1 MHERHDFLVQG
12 KIMLRRSS
20 YAVATARHSS
30 QITPL
35 ISSASPA
42 PQSIAPAMSAVRI
55 FIVDDDEPL
64 RESCTSVFRLGG
76 YEVLSTGHGDEAL
89 AMLHRRA
96 FDIML
101 VDLDMPRVDGLALLK
116 AALEINP
123 ATLVIVTTSTP
134 DIEASVNAMRL
145 GAWDYLPKPFSAS
158 HLHVLIGRAAH
169 TVLTRRVERPL
180 ALAIEEDVSLQS
192 LMLLGTT
199 PVFRKAVDLA
209 AKVATT
215 SASVFITGESG
226 CGKELF
232 AHYIHGM
239 SRRAGQPFVPV
250 NCAALPEALLESE
263 MFGHCKG
270 AFTGAVRDKP
280 GLLETADGGTLFL
293 DELAEMPKASQA
305 KLLRVIQDGVVRR
318 VGSDETNAVV
328 DIRFIAATNVD
339 PEDAIGRG
347 DLREDLYYRLRV
359 VRIHLPPLRERP
371 EDIDALRTHFLTTFW
386 RRHRE
391 RGLRLPEFSE
401 AAIQT
406 MNAHSWP
413 GNVRELQNVIENIA
427 VLAAPGSLIEP
438 DDLTMLEKPAR
449 PDESELALSADAG
462 PYHPARERLLARF
475 ETQYLTWL
483 IARAAGNMSEAA
495 RIAGVD
501 RTTLYRLLD
510 RHGLYRSPHT
520 KLISGSTAIVPAE
533 ADHELMTRAL

>member
-1 MHERHDFLVQG
+1 
-12 KIMLRRSS
+12 MLRRPPYS
-20 YAVATARHSS
+20 VATVRHSS
-30 QITPL
+30 QVSPHTTLTPL
-35 ISSASPA
+35 VPQSNASPNA
-42 PQSIAPAMSAVRI
+42 AVRI

-64 RESCTSVFRLGG
+64 RESCTSVFRLAG

-89 AMLHRRA
+89 SMLRRRS

-101 VDLDMPRVDGLALLK
+101 VDLHMPRVDGLALLQ
-116 AALEINP
+116 AALEVNP
-123 ATLVIVTTSTP
+123 ETLVIVTTSTP
-134 DIEASVNAMRL
+134 DIEASVNALRL

-169 TVLTRRVERPL
+169 TVLSHRAERPL
-180 ALAIEEDVSLQS
+180 APALEEDVSLQT

-199 PVFRKAVDLA
+199 PVFRKAVELT
-209 AKVATT
+209 AKVAATN
-215 SASVFITGESG
+215 ASVFITGESG

-232 AHYIHGM
+232 AHYIHRM
-239 SRRAGQPFVPV
+239 SRRALQPFVPV

-270 AFTGAVRDKP
+270 AFTGAIRDKP
-280 GLLETADGGTLFL
+280 GLLEMADGGTLFL
-293 DELAEMPKASQA
+293 DELVEMPKASQA

-318 VGSDETNAVV
+318 VGSDDTNAVV

-339 PEDAIGRG
+339 PEHAIGRG

-371 EDIDALRTHFLTTFW
+371 EDIHALRTHFLATFW
-386 RRHRE
+386 KRHRE
-391 RGLRLPEFSE
+391 RGLRPPEFSD

-427 VLAAPGSLIEP
+427 VLAAPGSVIEP
-438 DDLTMLEKPAR
+438 EDLTMLEKPAR
-449 PDESELALSADAG
+449 ADETTLAPAADVG

-483 IARAAGNMSEAA
+483 IARATGNMSEAA

-520 KLISGSTAIVPAE
+520 KLLSGSNAIVPAQP
-533 ADHELMTRAL
+533 DDELMAGAL

>member
-1 MHERHDFLVQG
+1 M
-12 KIMLRRSS
+12 
-20 YAVATARHSS
+20 
-30 QITPL
+30 
-35 ISSASPA
+35 A
-42 PQSIAPAMSAVRI
+42 PQSAPSPAAAVRI
-55 FIVDDDEPL
+55 FIVDDDQPL
-64 RESCTSVFRLGG
+64 RDSCASVFRLGG

-89 AMLHRRA
+89 AMLRRRS

-101 VDLDMPRVDGLALLK
+101 VDLHMPRVDGLALLQ
-116 AALEINP
+116 AALAINP
-123 ATLVIVTTSTP
+123 DTLVIVTTSTP
-134 DIEASVNAMRL
+134 DIDASVNALRL

-169 TVLTRRVERPL
+169 TVLAHRASPPSAPVL
-180 ALAIEEDVSLQS
+180 EDDTSLQT

-199 PVFRKAVDLA
+199 PVFRKAVELT
-209 AKVATT
+209 AKVAATN
-215 SASVFITGESG
+215 ASVFITGESG

-232 AHYIHGM
+232 AHYIHRM
-239 SRRAGQPFVPV
+239 SRRAVRPFVPV

-270 AFTGAVRDKP
+270 AFTGAIRDKP
-280 GLLETADGGTLFL
+280 GLLEMADGGTLFL
-293 DELAEMPKASQA
+293 DELVEMPKASQA

-318 VGSDETNAVV
+318 VGSDDTNAVV

-339 PEDAIGRG
+339 PEHAIGRG

-371 EDIDALRTHFLTTFW
+371 EDIAALRTHFLATFW
-386 RRHRE
+386 KRHRE
-391 RGLRLPEFSE
+391 RGLRPPEFSE
-401 AAIQT
+401 AAIRT
-406 MNAHSWP
+406 MNSHSWP

-427 VLAAPGSLIEP
+427 VLAAPGSRIEP
-438 DDLTMLEKPAR
+438 EDLTMLEKPAR
-449 PDESELALSADAG
+449 LDDSSPPVSTDVG

-483 IARAAGNMSEAA
+483 IARATGNMSEAA

-520 KLISGSTAIVPAE
+520 KLLSGSTAIVPAE
-533 ADHELMTRAL
+533 TEDELMARAL

>member
-1 MHERHDFLVQG
+1 
-12 KIMLRRSS
+12 MLRRPPYS
-20 YAVATARHSS
+20 VATTRHSS
-30 QITPL
+30 Q
-35 ISSASPA
+35 ASPLA
-42 PQSIAPAMSAVRI
+42 LTSPSSHVLPNSAVRI

-64 RESCTSVFRLGG
+64 RESCASVFRLGG

-101 VDLDMPRVDGLALLK
+101 VDLHMPRVDGLALLQ
-116 AALEINP
+116 AALAINP
-123 ATLVIVTTSTP
+123 ETLVIVTTSTP
-134 DIEASVNAMRL
+134 DIDASVNALRL

-169 TVLTRRVERPL
+169 KVLNHRVERPL
-180 ALAIEEDVSLQS
+180 APPLEDDTSLQT

-199 PVFRKAVDLA
+199 PVFRKAVELT
-209 AKVATT
+209 AKVAATN
-215 SASVFITGESG
+215 ASVFITGESG

-232 AHYIHGM
+232 AHYIHRM
-239 SRRAGQPFVPV
+239 SRRATRPFVPV

-270 AFTGAVRDKP
+270 AFTGAIRDKP
-280 GLLETADGGTLFL
+280 GLLEMADGGTLFL
-293 DELAEMPKASQA
+293 DELVEMPKASQA

-318 VGSDETNAVV
+318 VGSDDTNAVV

-339 PEDAIGRG
+339 PEYAIGRG

-371 EDIDALRTHFLTTFW
+371 EDIAALRTYFLTTFW
-386 RRHRE
+386 KRHRE
-391 RGLRLPEFSE
+391 RGLRPPEFSE

-427 VLAAPGSLIEP
+427 VLAAPGSMIEP
-438 DDLTMLEKPAR
+438 EDLTMLEKPPR
-449 PDESELALSADAG
+449 PDDAALAASADAG
-462 PYHPARERLLARF
+462 PYHPARERLLAKF

-483 IARAAGNMSEAA
+483 IARATGNMSEAA

-533 ADHELMTRAL
+533 PEDELMARAL